1 MSLIEIKA
9 EPELLKR
16 LLAVGERIASALERA
31 YPEPAVIMP
40 HKPYG
45 VEALITFDPE
55 KQFELE
61 EEESRQRENGLI
73 P

>member
-31 YPEPAVIMP
+31 YPEITITQM
-40 HKPYG
+40 KPYG
-45 VEALITFDPE
+45 VEALTTFDPE
-55 KQFELE
+55 NQFEIE
-61 EEESRQRENGLI
+61 EEEQRQREQGLI